1 MLRRSRHLARA
12 IMTAGM
18 VVAATFGT
26 ARSARAQAL
35 LERFD
40 PAARGSRFFVA
51 DSLELEGNARFA
63 AGLVTSYGTNLR
75 TFRQSGGDAERSNLV
90 EHSLWLHPGA
100 SLVLSPGARFAIDVP
115 VALQSGNDVSL
126 DRTTYFAPSSPR
138 LGDVKGSFDLR
149 LVGRKRDDVDGAVLA
164 AGVSAYLPTGS
175 FESYTSDDF
184 ARVAFRVATAV
195 RVGPVLVAG
204 RVGYTYRTDEATGF
218 SRVSPGSETNLVLG
232 VGYSYGPLVTGPE
245 LYGSTILKDAFQRRT
260 TPVEVLYG
268 AHVSIGDIRVGGG
281 LGTALVT
288 GLGAPGF
295 RGVLSI
301 EWAPP
306 ATAPADR
313 DRDGVLD
320 ADDMCPD
327 VAGIDSGVVGAR
339 GCPDAPS
346 DRDHDGIVDVGD
358 ACADVPGVKTMDAK
372 TNGCPARA
380 PEETPPTP
388 APAPLPAPLPA
399 PEG

>member
-1 MLRRSRHLARA
+1 MLPRSRHLVRA
-12 IMTAGM
+12 ITTAGIM
-18 VVAATFGT
+18 AVTATGT

-40 PAARGSRFFVA
+40 PAPRGSRFFVA
-51 DSLELEGNARFA
+51 DSLELEGNARVA
-63 AGLVTSYGTNLR
+63 AGLVTSYGTSLR
-75 TFRQSGGDAERSNLV
+75 TYRQSGSDAERSNLV

-100 SLVLSPGARFAIDVP
+100 SLVLAPGARFAIDVP
-115 VALQSGNDVSL
+115 VALQSGSDVSL

-138 LGDVKGSFDLR
+138 MGDVKGSFDVR
-149 LVGRKRDDVDGAVLA
+149 LLGRKRDDVDGAVVA
-164 AGVSAYLPTGS
+164 AGVSAWLPTGS
-175 FESYTSDDF
+175 LDSYTSDDF
-184 ARVAFRVATAV
+184 ARVGFRVASAV
-195 RVGPVLVAG
+195 RFGPVLVAG
-204 RVGYTYRTDEATGF
+204 RVGYTYRSDETLGF
-218 SRVSPGSETNLVLG
+218 SRVSPGSEANLVLG
-232 VGYSYGPLVTGPE
+232 VGYSYGSLVTGPE

-301 EWAPP
+301 EWAPS
-306 ATAPADR
+306 ATVAADR
-313 DRDGVLD
+313 DHDGVMD

-327 VAGIDSGVVGAR
+327 VAAPDSVVAGAR
-339 GCPDAPS
+339 GCPDAPI
-346 DRDHDGIVDVGD
+346 DRDHDGVIDTDD
-358 ACADVPGVKTMDAK
+358 ACADAPGTRTLDAK
-372 TNGCPARA
+372 TNGCPASPPVEEA
-380 PEETPPTP
+380 PP
-388 APAPLPAPLPA
+388 APVPPP